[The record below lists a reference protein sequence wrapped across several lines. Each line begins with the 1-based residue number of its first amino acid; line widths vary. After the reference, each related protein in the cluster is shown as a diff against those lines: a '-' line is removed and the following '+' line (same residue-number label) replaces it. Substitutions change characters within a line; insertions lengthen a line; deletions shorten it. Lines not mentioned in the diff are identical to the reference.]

1 MDDRLTCICRVEAR
15 SVLPPTWQGYDLS
28 LPDSKF
34 YYVEKGAIVVEIYG
48 ETLTAGPGDLL
59 LIPAHTPHSCY
70 LTKEAYAEKSWC
82 HFEMKSGAA
91 DFFESY
97 TIPPLLHVAD
107 RAHVKR
113 LFRSLIDARRLPAA
127 QRSLA
132 ASAALCGL
140 VRYYFDHTAPTPRVC
155 VDDRIRR
162 VATYIEEHYPEPLT
176 LEALAR
182 LAGYSAVH
190 FSKRFRECT
199 GLPPM
204 RYLNNVR
211 IEQAKYLLQFTDE
224 PVNRI
229 MEKIGF
235 TDPAY
240 FSRFFKKTLGYPPQ
254 AYRQLYRLPTVH
266 EK

>member
-1 MDDRLTCICRVEAR
+1 MDDRLTCICHVEAR

-34 YYVEKGAIVVEIYG
+34 YYVEKGEIVVEIYG

-59 LIPAHTPHSCY
+59 LIPAHTLHSCY
-70 LTKEAYAEKSWC
+70 LTKDAYAEKSWC
-82 HFEMKSGAA
+82 HFELKSGTA
-91 DFFESY
+91 DFFENY
-97 TIPPLLHVAD
+97 TVPPLLHVSD
-107 RAHVKR
+107 RAHVDG
-113 LFRSLIDARRLPAA
+113 LFRTLVDARRLPPA

-132 ASAALCGL
+132 ASAAICGL
-140 VRYYFDHTAPTPRVC
+140 VKYYFDHTRPTLRAAA
-155 VDDRIRR
+155 DDRIRR
-162 VATYIEEHYPEPLT
+162 VATYIEEHYTDTLT
-176 LEALAR
+176 LDFLAR
-182 LAGYSAVH
+182 LANYSAVH

-224 PVNRI
+224 PINRI

-240 FSRFFKKTLGYPPQ
+240 FSRFFKKTLGYSPQ
-254 AYRQLYRLPTVH
+254 TYRLLCRLPTVH
-266 EK
+266 KK